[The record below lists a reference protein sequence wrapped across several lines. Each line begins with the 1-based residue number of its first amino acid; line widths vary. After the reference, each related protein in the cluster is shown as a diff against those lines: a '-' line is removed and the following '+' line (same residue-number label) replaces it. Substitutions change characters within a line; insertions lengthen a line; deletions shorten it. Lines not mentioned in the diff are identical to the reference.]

1 MAVTRRAQPSLV
13 NHRVAE
19 KSELVRRYV
28 RNERAILGVASFLGF
43 FALWE
48 VLGDLGWIP
57 VIFFSTPSRIVAEAS
72 SEFQTVEFWN
82 NVRISVVELLLGFFI
97 GAILGILVGLLAG
110 WYRRLNYV
118 LDPWLN
124 FMYALPRIAL
134 LPLVVLWLGLTVW
147 SVVMAV
153 FLGTF
158 FTVVIN
164 TLTGVHTVD
173 QRLLEVATSF
183 RASRPR
189 IFRTVVLPGTV
200 PFILAGLRLAVGH
213 ALVGVFVGELFAAT
227 GAGLGYMILV
237 AGQQF
242 ETDVLL
248 FGVLVFT
255 FMGLILIEGLRMLEQ
270 RFQQWRPQ
278 VAS

>member
-19 KSELVRRYV
+19 KSELERRYV
-28 RNERAILGVASFLGF
+28 RNERAILGIASFLGF

-72 SEFQTVEFWN
+72 REFQTFEFWN
-82 NVRISVVELLLGFFI
+82 DVRISIVE
-97 GAILGILVGLLAG
+97 LLAG
-110 WYRRLNYV
+110 WYRRLNYL

-134 LPLVVLWLGLTVW
+134 LPLIVLWLGLTMW

-189 IFRTVVLPGTV
+189 IFRTVVLPGTL
-200 PFILAGLRLAVGH
+200 PFILA
-213 ALVGVFVGELFAAT
+213 
-227 GAGLGYMILV
+227 
-237 AGQQF
+237 
-242 ETDVLL
+242 
-248 FGVLVFT
+248 
-255 FMGLILIEGLRMLEQ
+255 
-270 RFQQWRPQ
+270 
-278 VAS
+278 